1 MSKTLLPVSSSALEK
16 RLSQTFAQISDI
28 PVPIH
33 LIWQAKNC
41 PNELLSWLAWSL
53 SVDEW
58 DENWSDE
65 QKRESI
71 LNSIYIHQTKGTLT
85 SIRRVLASAGYGE
98 VDVIENTADILYN
111 QTASY
116 NGDYMH
122 GATDTH
128 WATYKVILK
137 RPISTE
143 QSEQV
148 KRLLANV
155 APVRCH
161 LVGLSFE
168 QANNLYNNKITYN
181 GEYSHGVA

>member
-65 QKRESI
+65 QKRNSI
-71 LNSIYIHQTKGTLT
+71 LNSVHIHQTKGTPY
-85 SIRRVLASAGYGE
+85 SVRRVLASAGYGNIE
-98 VDVIENTADILYN
+98 ILENTSSILHN
-111 QTASY
+111 AENSY
-116 NGDYMH
+116 NGDYIH

-128 WATYKVILK
+128 WATYKIILK
-137 RPISTE
+137 KPISIE

-148 KRLLANV
+148 KRLLANT

-161 LVGLSFE
+161 LVGLNFE
-168 QANNLYNNKITYN
+168 QVNNLYNRRITHN
-181 GEYSHGVA
+181 GEYSYGVA